1 VTGPAFSFR
10 CTGAEPDRFAAAPT
24 LLLSLTVAETT
35 GALVHAGMLRCQV
48 RVEPARRPY
57 TDAEA
62 EGLVDLF
69 GTRARWGETLTPLN
83 LATVAFSLPQ
93 FTGETTVPLPVPCTY
108 DTEVAASRYLTA
120 LADGEVPLLLMFSGT
135 VFLAGGSGLQVA
147 QVPWDLEA
155 RFRLPV
161 ATWRAVM
168 DVLFPNSGWVRLRR
182 DVLDRLSRYRSA
194 GGVPSWEETVTRLL
208 DEAGVPETPVPGPGG
223 ATAHDRDGVTD
234 HPAGGGAAGG
244 AA

>member
-1 VTGPAFSFR
+1 MTGPVFSFR
-10 CTGAEPDRFAAAPT
+10 CSGAEPDRFAAAPT
-24 LLLSLTVAETT
+24 LLLSLAVAETT

-57 TDAEA
+57 SDAEA

-83 LATVAFSLPQ
+83 LATVSFSLPQ
-93 FTGETTVPLPVPCTY
+93 FTGETTVTLPVPCTY
-108 DTEVAASRYLTA
+108 DTEVAASRYLSA

-135 VFLAGGSGLQVA
+135 VFLAGGQGMQVA

-168 DVLFPNSGWVRLRR
+168 DVFFPNTGWVRLRR
-182 DVLDRLSRYRSA
+182 DVLDRLSRYRSS
-194 GGVPSWEETVTRLL
+194 GGLPSWEETVTRLL
-208 DEAGVPETPVPGPGG
+208 DHADAPSADEA
-223 ATAHDRDGVTD
+223 D
-234 HPAGGGAAGG
+234 GAAGTPDEG
-244 AA
+244 AVRGDGSAGGAV

>member
-1 VTGPAFSFR
+1 MTGPAFSFR

-24 LLLSLTVAETT
+24 LQLSLTVAETT

-57 TDAEA
+57 SDAEA

-69 GTRARWGETLTPLN
+69 GARARWGETLTPLN
-83 LATVAFSLPQ
+83 LATVTFSLPQ
-93 FTGETTVPLPVPCTY
+93 FTGETTVTLPVPCTY
-108 DTEVAASRYLTA
+108 DTEVAASRYLAA

-135 VFLAGGSGLQVA
+135 VFLAGGHGMQVA

-168 DVLFPNSGWVRLRR
+168 DVFFPNSGWVRLRR
-182 DVLDRLSRYRSA
+182 DVLARLSRFRSA
-194 GGVPSWEETVTRLL
+194 EALPSWEETVTRLL
-208 DEAGVPETPVPGPGG
+208 DHAGAPEAPVPEAGAGPAGNGDGAPGG
-223 ATAHDRDGVTD
+223 PSTRD
-234 HPAGGGAAGG
+234 AGG